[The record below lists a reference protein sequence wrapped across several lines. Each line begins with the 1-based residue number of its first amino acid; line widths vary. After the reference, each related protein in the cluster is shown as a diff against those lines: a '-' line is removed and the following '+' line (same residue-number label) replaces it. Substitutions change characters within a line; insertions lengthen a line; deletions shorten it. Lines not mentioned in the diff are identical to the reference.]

1 MYINV
6 ADFDTIMV
14 FILKVKK
21 GMNPSKEDF
30 ETLNDIY
37 VRTITKYQKANKRA
51 AKFIA
56 EKRKTNKNYGR

>member
-6 ADFDTIMV
+6 ADFDTIIV
-14 FILKVKK
+14 FILKCKK
-21 GMNPSKEDF
+21 GIKPTNEDF
-30 ETLNDIY
+30 AVLNDIY
-37 VRTITKYQKANKRA
+37 VRTITKYQKSNKRA

>member
-37 VRTITKYQKANKRA
+37 VRTITKYQKSNKRA

>member
-37 VRTITKYQKANKRA
+37 IRTITKYQKSNKRA

>member
-6 ADFDTIMV
+6 EDFDTIMV
-14 FILKVKK
+14 FILKCKK
-21 GMNPSKEDF
+21 GIKPTNEDF
-30 ETLNDIY
+30 VILNDIY
-37 VRTITKYQKANKRA
+37 IRTIIKYQKTNKRA

>member
-37 VRTITKYQKANKRA
+37 IRTITKYQKANKRA

>member
-14 FILKVKK
+14 FILKCKK
-21 GMNPSKEDF
+21 GMKLTNEDF
-30 ETLNDIY
+30 ATLNDIY

>member
-6 ADFDTIMV
+6 ADFYTIMV
-14 FILKVKK
+14 FIHNVKI

-30 ETLNDIY
+30 EILNDIY
-37 VRTITKYQKANKRA
+37 VRTISKNQKSNKRA